1 MRDNFKDKYRI
12 ESARLRKWD
21 YGSNAS
27 YYITICTGG
36 RECYFGEIVEGH
48 MILSEI
54 GEIAKTEW
62 LKSPEIRPDM
72 NLILDDY
79 IIMPNHIHGIIQIG
93 DNEYNKY
100 DDGIIAGCDCRC
112 GDAVHG
118 RDAMH
123 GVSTTTTNN
132 ELAQNRGNKFGPQR
146 KNLSSLSDDQAGI
159 IRGFKSAVTT
169 NARTINPYFAWQS

>member
-1 MRDNFKDKYRI
+1 
-12 ESARLRKWD
+12 
-21 YGSNAS
+21 
-27 YYITICTGG
+27 
-36 RECYFGEIVEGH
+36 
-48 MILSEI
+48 
-54 GEIAKTEW
+54 
-62 LKSPEIRPDM
+62 M
-72 NLILDDY
+72 NLKLDEY
-79 IIMPNHIHGIIQIG
+79 KIMPNHIHGIIQIG

-132 ELAQNRGNKFGPQR
+132 ELTQNRENKFGPQR
-146 KNLSSLSDDQAGI
+146 KNLSSI

-169 NARTINPYFAWQS
+169 NARRINPYFAWQSRFYDHIIRDEKSLENIRRYIKNNPENWKGDEFNSDDKKENRTK

>member
-12 ESARLRKWD
+12 ESARIAEVGLWVKWD
-21 YGSNAS
+21 L
-27 YYITICTGG
+27 IILQFVQEG

-123 GVSTTTTNN
+123 GVSKRPRIMNCHKTGETNLDRREKIYHPCMTT
-132 ELAQNRGNKFGPQR
+132 R
-146 KNLSSLSDDQAGI
+146 QA
-159 IRGFKSAVTT
+159 
-169 NARTINPYFAWQS
+169 